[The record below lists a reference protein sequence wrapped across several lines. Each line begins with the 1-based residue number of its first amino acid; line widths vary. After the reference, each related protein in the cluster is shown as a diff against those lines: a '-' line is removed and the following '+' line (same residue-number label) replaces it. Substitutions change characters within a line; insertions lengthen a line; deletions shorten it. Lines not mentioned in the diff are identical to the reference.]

1 MDWEEAR
8 NRELAHWSAV
18 RESVGGA
25 SQVELLTEINA
36 ADALCDKSRAEAG
49 EAPDFCGRCL
59 FYQQFGGCR
68 EVTGHM
74 SDRAAARNW
83 EGLRE
88 LLDGY
93 IAYLRALRVP
103 PPAAR
108 PAGLAQLPREMAVA
122 RPQVPAG

>member
-1 MDWEEAR
+1 MIDTAMSWEEAR

-18 RESVGGA
+18 REAVGTA

-36 ADALCDKSRAEAG
+36 ADALCEKSRAEAG
-49 EAPDFCGRCL
+49 EGLSFCDRCL

-68 EVTGHM
+68 EVTGRM
-74 SDRAAARNW
+74 SDRAAARDW

-93 IAYLRALRVP
+93 IAHLRALRVP
-103 PPAAR
+103 LPVAAPAA
-108 PAGLAQLPREMAVA
+108 A
-122 RPQVPAG
+122 R